1 MIDEP
6 PMDADV
12 ASIADGELRDLLAEG
27 REHADGRLVRLVTT
41 YVTLRRVT
49 ADVIAAIEARE
60 GGAAVAKSPLLLRAR
75 ELSGGRSG
83 TVPNQGVGA

>member
-12 ASIADGELRDLLAEG
+12 APITDDELRELLAQG
-27 REHADGRLVRLVTT
+27 REHADARLVRLVTS
-41 YVTLRRVT
+41 YLTLRRVT

-60 GGAAVAKSPLLLRAR
+60 GGAAVAKNPLLLRAR
-75 ELSGGRSG
+75 ELSR
-83 TVPNQGVGA
+83 TTIPIRRARA

>member
-6 PMDADV
+6 LSGADV
-12 ASIADGELRDLLAEG
+12 APITDDELRELLAQG
-27 REHADGRLVRLVTT
+27 REHVDPRLVRLVTS

-49 ADVIAAIEARE
+49 ADVVAAIEARE
-60 GGAAVAKSPLLLRAR
+60 GGAAVAKNPLLLRAR

-83 TVPNQGVGA
+83 TVPTRQARA